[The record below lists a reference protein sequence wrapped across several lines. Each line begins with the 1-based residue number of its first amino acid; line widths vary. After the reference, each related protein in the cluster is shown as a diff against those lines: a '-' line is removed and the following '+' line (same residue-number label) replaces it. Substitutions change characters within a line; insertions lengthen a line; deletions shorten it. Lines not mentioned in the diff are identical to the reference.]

1 MVLFAGHGMQ
11 VTKEIVTLLEA
22 NKSSFAAVG
31 LSYDGEDATFM
42 VTAVDVDTTNL
53 ASSSGRA
60 LRQTTMCA
68 RQIAVKLLSVYL
80 LRPTVGRDLDQTR
93 PDETALGRGEPI
105 K

>member
-31 LSYDGEDATFM
+31 LSYDGEDATFV

-53 ASSSGRA
+53 ETLWNNA
-60 LRQTTMCA
+60 LAEADAITT
-68 RQIAVKLLSVYL
+68 VKWE
-80 LRPTVGRDLDQTR
+80 DLEVR
-93 PDETALGRGEPI
+93 RTATSN
-105 K
+105 